1 MSTAT
6 PITVVLEQ
14 EQDFVFRLHFEGL
27 DAPDVLSDEGAP
39 LGHDQGPRPSH
50 LLLAAIVNCL
60 SASLL
65 FALRKYRNAPG
76 RLRASISA
84 VAERNADGRLRL
96 PRALATLQLPEGRAD
111 YAHLERVLATF
122 EDFCTV
128 TQSVRQGI
136 DVQVEVRDAQG
147 QLLLGQAPA
156 EAVQ

>member
-1 MSTAT
+1 MTTAA

-14 EQDFVFRLHFEGL
+14 EQDFVFRIHFEGI

-39 LGHDQGPRPSH
+39 LGHDHGPRPSH
-50 LLLAAIVNCL
+50 LLLAAIANCL

-65 FALRKYRNAPG
+65 FALRKYKNAPG

-84 VAERNADGRLRL
+84 AGERNAEGRVRL
-96 PRALATLQLPEGRAD
+96 PRAQVTLQLPEGSAD
-111 YAHLERVLATF
+111 YQHLERVLATF

-147 QLLLGQAPA
+147 QLLLGQTPA
-156 EAVQ
+156 EALL